1 MTYIEE
7 RVHEIERKYAHLIKD
22 LLVLYLTEQ
31 TLKLI
36 LVLADGT
43 NLRVTERWRGKSL
56 IRYSYYWLNTE
67 NSLKIGWDN
76 SPHHK
81 HIDKQ
86 RVVSYEE
93 SLEDVMTVLEREI
106 IRSKITPR
114 PQ

>member
-56 IRYSYYWLNTE
+56 IRYSYYWLDTE
-67 NSLKIGWDN
+67 NSLKRRLVGITRLIISGWKIF
-76 SPHHK
+76 P
-81 HIDKQ
+81 
-86 RVVSYEE
+86 
-93 SLEDVMTVLEREI
+93 I
-106 IRSKITPR
+106 ISILINKGSFHMRKALR
-114 PQ
+114 M